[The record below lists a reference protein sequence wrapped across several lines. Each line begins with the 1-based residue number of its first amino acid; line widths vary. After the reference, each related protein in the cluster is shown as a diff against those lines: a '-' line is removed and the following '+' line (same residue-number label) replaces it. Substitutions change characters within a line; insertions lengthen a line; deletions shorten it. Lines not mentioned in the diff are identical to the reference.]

1 MSVKVII
8 KGEQREVAGK
18 TVKINEECRLPHDL
32 ARTLESKGLC
42 VIVAIGEPV
51 AMETRVQPDVEIKT
65 KVAKKA
71 VAKSAKIT
79 KARADAK
86 KKAAKK

>member
-18 TVKINEECRLPHDL
+18 TVKINEECRLPHDY
-32 ARTLESKGLC
+32 ARILESKGLC
-42 VIVAIGEPV
+42 VIVAVGVPV
-51 AMETRVQPDVEIKT
+51 AMETRVQPDVEVKT

-71 VAKSAKIT
+71 TAKAAKV
-79 KARADAK
+79 KKERADAK
-86 KKAAKK
+86 KAAKK